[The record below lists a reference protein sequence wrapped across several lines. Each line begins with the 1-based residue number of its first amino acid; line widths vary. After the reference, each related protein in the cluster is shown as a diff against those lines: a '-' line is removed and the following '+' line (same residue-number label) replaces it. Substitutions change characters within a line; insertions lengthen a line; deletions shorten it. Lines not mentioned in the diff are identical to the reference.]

1 MSNNTLTRNDIIKSI
16 CNNIGISKLD
26 SSDIVDHIIN
36 MTIDGIARDGEAKI
50 SGFGTFYTRQKSAR
64 VGRNPKTGVSAI
76 ITARN
81 VVGFKPS
88 NLLKNSIN
96 I

>member
-36 MTIDGIARDGEAKI
+36 MTIDGV
-50 SGFGTFYTRQKSAR
+50 Y
-64 VGRNPKTGVSAI
+64 
-76 ITARN
+76 
-81 VVGFKPS
+81 
-88 NLLKNSIN
+88 IN
-96 I
+96 IFAYESYEPYDT